1 MFVVISC
8 PPVCSCHNL
17 TVFHIFQ
24 WYPEVQHFCLG
35 VPIILV
41 GCKGDLRTD
50 KALTKKLWASGQNV
64 VTYIQVSSS
73 TQCTVTVR
81 LVLLLTSITDYENSI
96 LTGRRGQEE
105 TQRCAVHGVL
115 CQIPGKCWRP
125 IQTSSKASTDG
136 NKSAGQSQ
144 RTGFVC
150 FVLMQAHGCDWL
162 TSVYTQ
168 TARPDT
174 FPVWFSLQ
182 LQFPGIHPFPVTA
195 FPYRGPRELKPIPV
209 GIERGQVT
217 RQIITGRLQ
226 SLKYILCVF
235 PCPVLFLYLHA
246 NVQTCCL
253 KNEYNLTYHLTC
265 VLFSYG
271 QQQKHLG
278 DFLNRRKLQL
288 HELLTSHR
296 SKTYNTVFTKK
307 KKNHFKEV
315 QWHKQWNISIYSNIH
330 GVE

>member
-73 TQCTVTVR
+73 TQCTVTVW
-81 LVLLLTSITDYENSI
+81 LVLLLTSIIDYEYSI

-162 TSVYTQ
+162 TDISLHSNCTSGHISCVVFPSTSVSRHTSISCN
-168 TARPDT
+168 R
-174 FPVWFSLQ
+174 FSLSGPQ
-182 LQFPGIHPFPVTA
+182 GAEA
-195 FPYRGPRELKPIPV
+195 FPSWHWARAGYTPDHHRATSKFKIHSVRVSLSCPIFVFACKCSNMLLKKWI
-209 GIERGQVT
+209 
-217 RQIITGRLQ
+217 
-226 SLKYILCVF
+226 
-235 PCPVLFLYLHA
+235 
-246 NVQTCCL
+246 
-253 KNEYNLTYHLTC
+253 
-265 VLFSYG
+265 
-271 QQQKHLG
+271 
-278 DFLNRRKLQL
+278 
-288 HELLTSHR
+288 
-296 SKTYNTVFTKK
+296 
-307 KKNHFKEV
+307 
-315 QWHKQWNISIYSNIH
+315 
-330 GVE
+330 